1 MCREPCGP
9 GKKENVPADVVG
21 NIVLEWGR
29 MAGLLFPTKRH
40 GARFETKSLN
50 STCGRIGEADGKRV
64 LEISGSFTIHCLP
77 VPMLTALRCP
87 GTGVSVAALR

>member
-1 MCREPCGP
+1 MCRELCGP

-21 NIVLEWGR
+21 NIVLEWDR
-29 MAGLLFPTKRH
+29 MVGLLCPTKRH

-50 STCGRIGEADGKRV
+50 STRGRIGEPDGKRV
-64 LEISGSFTIHCLP
+64 IEIPGSFTIRCLP